1 MVAELFAEWTSWPED
16 KNGLNQLT
24 WEASL
29 WLLPDTVKALG
40 QWLINA
46 PGARDLKV
54 GADSRTKT
62 LWAPSDDVTEGNII
76 HI

>member
-1 MVAELFAEWTSWPED
+1 
-16 KNGLNQLT
+16 LT

-62 LWAPSDDVTEGNII
+62 L
-76 HI
+76 